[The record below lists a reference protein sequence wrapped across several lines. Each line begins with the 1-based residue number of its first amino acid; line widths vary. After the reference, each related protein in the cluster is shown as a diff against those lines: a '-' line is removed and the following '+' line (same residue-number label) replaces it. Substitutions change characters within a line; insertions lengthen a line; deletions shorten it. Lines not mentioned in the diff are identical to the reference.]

1 MQWLSLAEEMGL
13 ESGNHSMHSLLH
25 SFLKTITQH
34 KDAQHQWN
42 MMRRLFSFLESN
54 AGVFWEVPS
63 LLEFVDRHR
72 KSEANE
78 TDKPEESLDL
88 DRLFDDDEEDESSIF
103 QAAYDNVV
111 FRDSADDGNDGDTV
125 DEGYGP
131 GTTEFEL
138 IYRQLEPRLKF
149 LHTVGSLWS
158 SAAISLSKQL
168 DGNTRQDPEQQSH
181 IREWLTA
188 IRRFLKE
195 LGNLVTEVR
204 DYEIQTYSATFRNLF
219 LK

>member
-1 MQWLSLAEEMGL
+1 MVHFESPRSFAQVVHALLERNDEVAALGLLMQWLSLAEEMGL

-25 SFLKTITQH
+25 RFLKTVM
-34 KDAQHQWN
+34 KNPDAEHQWQ
-42 MMRRLFSFLESN
+42 MMRRLFSFLEAN

-63 LLEFVDRHR
+63 LVEFVDRHR
-72 KSEANE
+72 NADNGDVDEQ
-78 TDKPEESLDL
+78 TDSLNL
-88 DRLFDDDEEDESSIF
+88 DQLFDDEEDDESNVF

-149 LHTVGSLWS
+149 LHTLGSLWS
-158 SAAISLSKQL
+158 SAAISLS
-168 DGNTRQDPEQQSH
+168 RQVKGTKP
-181 IREWLTA
+181 T
-188 IRRFLKE
+188 
-195 LGNLVTEVR
+195 
-204 DYEIQTYSATFRNLF
+204 
-219 LK
+219 